1 MSEPASDLPVIES
14 PCIGVCTLDSD
25 GVCAG
30 CHRTAEEIAGWLGF
44 SARRRQEIM
53 ATLADRAHARGS

>member
-1 MSEPASDLPVIES
+1 MSDAARELPEIES

-30 CHRTAEEIAGWLGF
+30 CFRTRDEIAGWLGY
-44 SARRRQEIM
+44 SSRRRREIM
-53 ATLADRAHARGS
+53 AALAERAARRDA

>member
-1 MSEPASDLPVIES
+1 MSDPAAELPEIES

-30 CHRTAEEIAGWLGF
+30 CYRTREEIAGWLGY
-44 SARRRQEIM
+44 SPRRRQEIM
-53 ATLADRAHARGS
+53 ATLADRAARRDS